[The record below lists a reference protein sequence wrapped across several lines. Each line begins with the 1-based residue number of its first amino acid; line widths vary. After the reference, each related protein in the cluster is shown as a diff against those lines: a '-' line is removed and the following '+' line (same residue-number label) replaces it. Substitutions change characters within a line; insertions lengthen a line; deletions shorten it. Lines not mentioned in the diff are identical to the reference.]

1 MSVWADIHRRANGV
15 QERKEDKG
23 FKNKTFEK
31 YADRWSD
38 WISNYPEPVK
48 EWAYSRYSEDWK
60 EGEAYRK
67 YRDMLIKPN
76 KW

>member
-1 MSVWADIHRRANGV
+1 MSVWADIHRRAKGY

-31 YADRWSD
+31 YEADRWSD
-38 WISNYPEPVK
+38 WISNHPK
-48 EWAYSRYSEDWK
+48 GAYSRYREDWK

>member
-1 MSVWADIHRRANGV
+1 MSVWADIHRRAKGS

-23 FKNKTFEK
+23 FKGKTFEK
-31 YADRWSD
+31 YEAD
-38 WISNYPEPVK
+38 WISNHPKTIK
-48 EWAYSRYSEDWK
+48 EWAYSRYREDWK